1 MVSGTAPKKRS
12 PRARAVL
19 LTFDS
24 SGEAVALHIP
34 VQNARGS
41 ILEFVTESFGLV
53 STQAGRLSWLK
64 DAQKV
69 ADEYD
74 LPLVV
79 IDTSKSY
86 AASQG
91 FPPHI
96 TRGFVYCTK
105 KREWKPDLFGRSKL
119 TTAQYAAKHLSAPPL
134 MTKLAEAVC
143 IGAWAECAA
152 PVREILRKTKNG
164 TIHLH
169 RSQKAA

>member
-12 PRARAVL
+12 PLARAVL
-19 LTFDS
+19 LTFDAT
-24 SGEAVALHIP
+24 GEAVALHIP

-53 STQAGRLSWLK
+53 STQAGRLLWLK

-79 IDTSKSY
+79 IDTSKHY
-86 AASQG
+86 AASTD
-91 FPPHI
+91 FVPNI

-105 KREWKPDLFGRSKL
+105 KKFWRPPLFGRSKL
-119 TTAQYAAKHLSAPPL
+119 TVSKYAEKHLSVPPL
-134 MTKLAEAVC
+134 MAKLAEAVC
-143 IGAWAECAA
+143 IGAWAERA
-152 PVREILRKTKNG
+152 PEVREILRKT
-164 TIHLH
+164 
-169 RSQKAA
+169 RQQKAA